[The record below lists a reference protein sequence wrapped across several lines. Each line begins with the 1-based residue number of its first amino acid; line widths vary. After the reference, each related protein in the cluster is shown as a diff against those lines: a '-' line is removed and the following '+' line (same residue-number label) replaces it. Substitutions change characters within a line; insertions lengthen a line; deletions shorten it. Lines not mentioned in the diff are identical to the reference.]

1 MQDKVR
7 MDLKVVVTEDRLPQ
21 AITETKT
28 ELKNML
34 TAQPLTNSADYYEQV
49 LSLNAALG
57 QGGKAGQVASRD
69 QLRVRDIIPEPYAAR
84 KAAAAKDSNENGG
97 GISRDSTKPGSAFKA
112 KSGAKS
118 QIAQRPT
125 RRLRNDETSRVA
137 TPNSTLNARS
147 LEQLSALHEMHSRL
161 TKAKQQH

>member
-49 LSLNAALG
+49 LSLNATLG

-69 QLRVRDIIPEPYAAR
+69 QLRVRDIIPEA
-84 KAAAAKDSNENGG
+84 
-97 GISRDSTKPGSAFKA
+97 
-112 KSGAKS
+112 
-118 QIAQRPT
+118 
-125 RRLRNDETSRVA
+125 
-137 TPNSTLNARS
+137 
-147 LEQLSALHEMHSRL
+147 
-161 TKAKQQH
+161 